1 MTRTASDFPLNSSP
15 SIETPDTVA
24 NMVPLTGRERT
35 WASAP
40 QPNGR
45 TARRNSTSFQEHK
58 FLANTYAYTV
68 LSKEMIIRSVRHR
81 GLKRLLERDQTRELR
96 ADLVNRIRN
105 ILTALIVAEDM
116 RMFRESAPP
125 GWRVYQLSGD
135 RKGTWSI
142 LTSGN

>member
-1 MTRTASDFPLNSSP
+1 
-15 SIETPDTVA
+15 
-24 NMVPLTGRERT
+24 
-35 WASAP
+35 
-40 QPNGR
+40 
-45 TARRNSTSFQEHK
+45 
-58 FLANTYAYTV
+58 
-68 LSKEMIIRSVRHR
+68 MIIRSVRHR

-125 GWRVYQLSGD
+125 GWRVHQLSGD